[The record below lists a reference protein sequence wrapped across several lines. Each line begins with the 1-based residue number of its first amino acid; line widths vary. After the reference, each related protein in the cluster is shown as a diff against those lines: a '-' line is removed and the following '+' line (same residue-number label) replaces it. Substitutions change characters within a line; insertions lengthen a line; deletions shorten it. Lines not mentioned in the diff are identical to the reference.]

1 MINGKILLYRI
12 WHRISRMLGRRITD
26 DFDWSSYSLHYRG
39 ELAGISKEHT
49 LVLREGDY
57 EFRDGSLSQAR
68 AGILPLHPNHR
79 LLYET
84 ILQLSPKSVF
94 ELGCGGGDHLA
105 NISLLMPGVALHGI
119 DISPQQLSLL
129 RKRHPGLAAS
139 LAAFDAKQPLPKDFP
154 QVDVAYT
161 QAVLMHI
168 QTGDG
173 HRVALENLFRTARKQ
188 VVLME
193 NWSRHSFVEDIRR
206 LYATGRIPWPELHL
220 YSRWSPEFKRPHL
233 LVASSTKLH
242 FYEKLGPLQ
251 SLEELPVAPQHLQP
265 LTRIQAHARASS

>member
-1 MINGKILLYRI
+1 MVNARILLYRLK
-12 WHRISRMLGRRITD
+12 HRAMRLWGREITD

-49 LVLREGDY
+49 LVLRDGDY
-57 EFRDGSLSQAR
+57 VFRDGALSQAL

-84 ILQLSPKSVF
+84 ILQLSPDSVF

-105 NISLLMPGVALHGI
+105 NISLLMPGIALHGI

-129 RKRHPGLAAS
+129 RKRHPRLPAS
-139 LAAFDAKQPLPKDFP
+139 LAAFDAKQPLPADFP

-168 QTGDG
+168 QTDDR
-173 HRVALENLFRTARKQ
+173 HLVAMENLFRIARRQ
-188 VVLME
+188 VVMME
-193 NWSRHSFVEDIRR
+193 NWTRHDFVGDIRR
-206 LYATGRIPWPELHL
+206 LHAAGRIPWREVHLAFRVSPELQ
-220 YSRWSPEFKRPHL
+220 KPHL
-233 LVASSTKLH
+233 LVASAEPLDESRV
-242 FYEKLGPLQ
+242 LGCVR
-251 SLEELPVAPQHLQP
+251 VA
-265 LTRIQAHARASS
+265 